1 MGDSIEKREKS
12 GGLTLRDIFESEK
25 LTAEHLTSALQTVDR
40 VVEARLELAN
50 MEAASIIRLRELHA
64 NLQRDLTRA
73 DEAVQTLEKFINR
86 LPPELVGLVVKGIIE
101 TQLGRFSRKH
111 THHHRTPL
119 CSSSSSAS

>member
-101 TQLGRFSRKH
+101 TQLGRS
-111 THHHRTPL
+111 L
-119 CSSSSSAS
+119 ADA